1 MKPRRRAADE
11 GLLYAAERW
20 TPAEAE
26 VWGRWR
32 SSLRPDQRTDALL
45 PLQAVLS
52 GLVAFRQ
59 VENQP
64 QAKAVADFRPHLRA
78 AGSAYAWAL
87 ELVGRLQPDDTST
100 VRRYA
105 LGDPLPE
112 PEASLRVLERSLG
125 NACRVSERLAEL
137 PVVDATAFQTSC
149 DVFTRDLERNAFFQP
164 PDPLEFSN
172 VAELVRPEGLAPELE
187 SWKSPAAQ
195 MTTLIGFLTLLR
207 SHRFLGIADAQIG
220 NRAGVYRAHVVVA
233 TVRKEL
239 RSLTR
244 FLWVQGVE
252 TFADELEARLLSVD
266 ADQIA
271 KARAEITAAS
281 EQLKELRESVDAL
294 AMAIESRVRTALDE
308 PLPDLDTELGL
319 ALPAER
325 MRSGIREVRATVKGA
340 AKQLHSLGRPSD
352 DEPPT
357 REDARVP
364 KSHHQ
369 DLWAFPFILRAF
381 LAKAAVASLDEDH
394 WIDNGSLGFV
404 AEFVRHFCVFG
415 PRLMRATGYER
426 RPQLTRAVSPLGRR
440 QALDAASLDLAVHE
454 CILFLEHLEGELS
467 EAPKSMWA
475 PLDKAKAA
483 AELRGYLA
491 AARGRTASDRVA
503 AGAFG
508 LTA

>member
-1 MKPRRRAADE
+1 MTAKRRAADE

-20 TPAEAE
+20 TPADAE
-26 VWGRWR
+26 VWGCWR
-32 SSLRPDQRTDALL
+32 SSLRPDQRTEALL

-52 GLVAFRQ
+52 GLVAFRHL
-59 VENQP
+59 ENQP
-64 QAKAVADFRPHLRA
+64 QAKAVVDFRPHLRA
-78 AGSAYAWAL
+78 AGAAYAWAL
-87 ELVGRLQPDDTST
+87 ELVGRLQPDDTFT
-100 VRRYA
+100 ARQRAV
-105 LGDPLPE
+105 GDPLLE
-112 PEASLRVLERSLG
+112 PAASLRVLERSLG
-125 NACRVSERLAEL
+125 DACRVSERLAEL
-137 PVVDATAFQTSC
+137 PAVDASAFQTSC
-149 DVFTRDLERNAFFQP
+149 DLFLRDLEQNAFFQP

-220 NRAGVYRAHVVVA
+220 DRAGLYRAHVVVA
-233 TVRKEL
+233 AVRKEL
-239 RSLTR
+239 QTLTR

-266 ADQIA
+266 ADHIA
-271 KARAEITAAS
+271 EARAEITAAS
-281 EQLKELRESVDAL
+281 DELKELRESVEAL
-294 AMAIESRVRTALDE
+294 AMEIDSRVRTALYE
-308 PLPDLDTELGL
+308 PLPGLDTEQGQ

-325 MRSGIREVRATVKGA
+325 MRNGIREVRATVRGA
-340 AKQLHSLGRPSD
+340 AKQLHGLGRPSD
-352 DEPPT
+352 DEPSR
-357 REDARVP
+357 RESERVP

-381 LAKAAVASLDEDH
+381 LAKASVASLDDDH
-394 WIDNGSLGFV
+394 WIDQGSLGFV
-404 AEFVRHFCVFG
+404 AEFVRHFRVFG

-426 RPQLTRAVSPLGRR
+426 RSQLTRAVSPLGRR

-454 CILFLEHLEGELS
+454 CSLFLEHLEGALS
-467 EAPKSMWA
+467 ETPTSMWA
-475 PLDKAKAA
+475 PLDKTKAA

-491 AARGRTASDRVA
+491 AARGRTASDRAA